1 MSAADAAEAGS
12 KKGSHT
18 GLKTFLKVAGSLA
31 SICAIAYVTS
41 QDSKKDYKEL
51 NTVIVVTQA
60 LMMLLLWTTESFLCG
75 WVGPFR
81 YIWLLWGALYLTSSI
96 CVYIRFE
103 DSADKEAI
111 YLAFGIGNA
120 ILFALSN
127 TALARGDCPPRPKP
141 PVRIS
146 LNTPPSS
153 PSSTPTPPAK
163 PVKQAVDAVKA
174 DRPPPS
180 P

>member
-1 MSAADAAEAGS
+1 MSAAKAAAAGS

-81 YIWLLWGALYLTSSI
+81 YIWLLWGVLYLTSSI
-96 CVYIRFE
+96 CVYIRFK

-111 YLAFGIGNA
+111 YLVFGIGNA

-141 PVRIS
+141 PVKLPLRS
-146 LNTPPSS
+146 VDPLPSNLSATPAE
-153 PSSTPTPPAK
+153 PAGK
-163 PVKQAVDAVKA
+163 S
-174 DRPPPS
+174 PPS